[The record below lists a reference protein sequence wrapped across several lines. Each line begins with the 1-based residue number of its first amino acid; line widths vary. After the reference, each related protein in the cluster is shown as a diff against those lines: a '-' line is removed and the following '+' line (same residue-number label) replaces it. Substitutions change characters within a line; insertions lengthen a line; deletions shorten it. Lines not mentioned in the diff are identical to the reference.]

1 MKNYRKEITKRAA
14 EIPTPP
20 SRPLK
25 RKPNPIGR
33 TLVENFEG
41 EVSDKN
47 GEYSFKTDFFCW
59 PKWVGSKK
67 YGKYEIESVEFL
79 NFHAGKKNPDNE
91 FDEIVNPQE
100 LRNVQGLIWENLY
113 TDILSLVER
122 KKSEG

>member
-1 MKNYRKEITKRAA
+1 MWSHTEK
-14 EIPTPP
+14 
-20 SRPLK
+20 
-25 RKPNPIGR
+25 
-33 TLVENFEG
+33 TLQQRIASHE
-41 EVSDKN
+41 
-47 GEYSFKTDFFCW
+47 
-59 PKWVGSKK
+59 K